1 MTGGNDEGLKLPP
14 MKDVVVIG
22 GGIVGVCAAVVLA
35 RAGRDV
41 VVIERGDIGG
51 ATSFGN
57 AGVMADSYV
66 AVANNP
72 DLWNQLG
79 RLPSITFSRRKAA
92 ANINLILYRHS
103 RTCRGNPST
112 IMRKHC
118 RQFNVA
124 AAPR

>member
-72 DLWNQLG
+72 DSGINSPQG
-79 RLPSITFSRRKAA
+79 GECCGGKAA
-92 ANINLILYRHS
+92 AN
-103 RTCRGNPST
+103 
-112 IMRKHC
+112 
-118 RQFNVA
+118 
-124 AAPR
+124 